1 MPGVVASAVAGDEG
15 AFARIIAAHHDDM
28 VRVGFL
34 VTGETELAH
43 EAVQSAWLL
52 AWRRLGTLRDPDR
65 LRPWLMSITA
75 NEARGLLRS
84 RRRRRLVEVQVEAL
98 GPDWEAAAP
107 DPGDRDRRLDLRNA
121 LLQLRP
127 DDSRRSSPC
136 GTRPA

>member
-52 AWRRLGTLRDPDR
+52 AWRRLGRCGTPTVW
-65 LRPWLMSITA
+65 RPWLMSITA

-107 DPGDRDRRLDLRNA
+107 DPGDGTV
-121 LLQLRP
+121 
-127 DDSRRSSPC
+127 DSICATPCCSSAPTIGRSSPC
-136 GTRPA
+136 GTRPD